1 MQQTETL
8 KLLFVL
14 YFRVLKNPAPTPL
27 LPAALQGIS
36 RFAHLVSIDFFKDL
50 LAVLREL
57 IVREG
62 DEEEIGASE
71 RVRLRLACI
80 VTAFELLSGQ
90 GPLSSISI
98 TTRRK
103 LTTPSSRRGTH
114 CRSLRLRRAAIRS
127 DLAAIRRGSHRR
139 RTTAGI
145 EGNRAGAASGCSP
158 VPRFASRLLAEI
170 VSGCST
176 MACRGGGKA
185 SSQRGAALAAHNRS
199 KGPGFCR
206 AAHGS

>member
-14 YFRVLKNPAPTPL
+14 YFRVLKNPTPTPL

-62 DEEEIGASE
+62 DEEEVGAPE

-90 GPLSSISI
+90 GPLSFISI
-98 TTRRK
+98 NTRRK
-103 LTTPSSRRGTH
+103 LTTPRCRRGTH
-114 CRSLRLRRAAIRS
+114 RRSLRFRRAAICS
-127 DLAAIRRGSHRR
+127 DLTSIRRGSHRLR
-139 RTTAGI
+139 STAGI
-145 EGNRAGAASGCSP
+145 EGNRAGAACRCTSL
-158 VPRFASRLLAEI
+158 PRSASRLFAAI
-170 VSGCST
+170 FCRRTT
-176 MACRGGGKA
+176 MAFGGRCET
-185 SSQRGAALAAHNRS
+185 SSR
-199 KGPGFCR
+199 CR
-206 AAHGS
+206 ATLAGHDSSEGA